1 MTDERKLMTPKG
13 MFFTK
18 GVGVHKLKLASFE
31 LALRQAGIEK
41 FNLVPVS
48 SIFAPHC
55 KIVRRTDALRTYKK
69 NGEKKWNLFPGDVVF
84 AVIARNDTD
93 EQGRMLSAGVG
104 LAQPV
109 DSNRY
114 GYLSEVHEY
123 GMDAKQTA
131 ELAEDL
137 AAEMLASTLGLTFDP
152 DKSWNQRKEEWAI
165 AGKIYRPRSVVQ
177 FAKGQQKMWTSV
189 VAAAV
194 FIL

>member
-1 MTDERKLMTPKG
+1 MTPKA

-18 GVGVHKLKLASFE
+18 GIGVHKLRLASFE
-31 LALRQAGIEK
+31 LALRQASIEK

-48 SIFAPHC
+48 SIFPPHC
-55 KIVRRTDALRTYKK
+55 KIVKRSDALTGKK
-69 NGEKKWNLFPGDVVF
+69 SNGEKKWNLYPGDVTF

-93 EQGRMLSAGVG
+93 EQGRLVSAGVG
-104 LAQPV
+104 LAQPM

-123 GMDAKQTA
+123 GMGPKQSS

-177 FAKGQQKMWTSV
+177 CGKGKQKMWTSV